1 MASINDYLAADEAL
15 KAAEETVAA
24 AKAERDRVAC
34 ILVAECG
41 KGPYQVDGC
50 ELFLNGGKGG
60 SLLLSRKRG
69 RKAKSAVTVEAAAPV
84 AAEGAAS

>member
-24 AKAERDRVAC
+24 AKAARDKVAC
-34 ILVAECG
+34 VLVAECG

-60 SLLLSRKRG
+60 SIFLSRKRG
-69 RKAKSAVTVEAAAPV
+69 RKAKAAPV
-84 AAEGAAS
+84 VEAEAGPAAEEAN